1 MSATAPRENLRPI
14 GTTSDRTVYYDEG
27 RGTYH
32 TWCEDD
38 AYEPVST
45 ALLMTVSSVLGV
57 EPDDLEALSEC
68 VEPDALNALFI
79 HWRGDEPRVGDGS
92 ISFTFSQCS
101 VTVRSDGEIV
111 IDPTRQQVTPET
123 TRVADRGHD
132 SVSRY
137 RSRPAR
143 GRPDRRA
150 RDRMRRRR
158 GPD

>member
-1 MSATAPRENLRPI
+1 MAINVKCYQTQLPDNMSGTAPRENLRPI
-14 GTTSDRTVYYDEG
+14 GTTSDRTVYYDED

-32 TWCEDD
+32 TWCDD
-38 AYEPVST
+38 GAYEPVST

-57 EPDDLEALSEC
+57 EPHDLEALSEC

-111 IDPTRQQVTPET
+111 IDPTRQQGTP
-123 TRVADRGHD
+123 AGD
-132 SVSRY
+132 
-137 RSRPAR
+137 
-143 GRPDRRA
+143 
-150 RDRMRRRR
+150 
-158 GPD
+158 